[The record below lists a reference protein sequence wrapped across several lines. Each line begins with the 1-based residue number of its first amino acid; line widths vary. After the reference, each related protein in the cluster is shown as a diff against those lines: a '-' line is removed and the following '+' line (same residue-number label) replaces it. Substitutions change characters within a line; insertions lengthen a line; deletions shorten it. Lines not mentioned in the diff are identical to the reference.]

1 MLSPG
6 FTATLGSVAA
16 SSPIPPKLNGSLKT
30 GVQVS
35 DPQASTHLNKNSE
48 RCCLRDRSEHHKLDR
63 GLSKCE
69 FLRSICSK
77 TSICFLVQRRYAS
90 LSPRTTPRRAPE
102 SQLALAAGVLA
113 PLPKGE
119 QAWRQLLV
127 LPPPAQRSS
136 RCRTPLQV
144 TSFTPCQRLSPGVSC
159 SFLKLTL
166 SKDTRTLEKIS

>member
-6 FTATLGSVAA
+6 FRAALGSVAA
-16 SSPIPPKLNGSLKT
+16 SSPIPPKLNGSPKT

-48 RCCLRDRSEHHKLDR
+48 RCCLQDRSEHHKFDR

-90 LSPRTTPRRAPE
+90 SSPRTTPRTAPE
-102 SQLALAAGVLA
+102 SQQALTVGFLHRFPRGTSLEAAFGA
-113 PLPKGE
+113 
-119 QAWRQLLV
+119 A
-127 LPPPAQRSS
+127 SS
-136 RCRTPLQV
+136 
-144 TSFTPCQRLSPGVSC
+144 SPEE
-159 SFLKLTL
+159 LKVQ
-166 SKDTRTLEKIS
+166 DTASGNVVHTVPEA